1 MATPTKLTTADQT
14 TIASVE
20 VSPVI
25 LPGTL
30 FFGLY
35 DDQGLKVKGGFKVE
49 DLVLSRHL
57 PLVNQDFADTAV
69 VLKDFQLAFEHSIG
83 GADQTDNDQFVLE
96 LALVLGGNTISQ
108 LKLPLSGSANP
119 PLSDALAPAPGA
131 TALVAAPD
139 SGATPQNVPPGSIF
153 WINIQKSI
161 GPIHIGRIGFN
172 CIGDEIQVLLD
183 AGLATSAFSVEL
195 SGLSATVPIFGLN
208 SFDDIKMGLKGLDVA
223 FSTAALTIEGGLLIS
238 EQNGRPEYDGALQ
251 IRTADLALMALGSFT
266 SIASNGHT
274 DNSLFGFAFLDH
286 ALGGPPAFF
295 VTGLSAGFGY
305 NRSVKAPAVSEVGTF
320 PLLAGLNDPSQLGLP
335 GSGLPAASQLQNV
348 LAKVNKYIQP
358 DLGEYWFAAGIQ
370 FTSFEL
376 IHSNVVAV
384 LEVGKEFEILVL
396 GKSYGSFPPTGVTY
410 GYVELDLEVVFQPD
424 AGLFKAEAALSPNS
438 YVLDQNCHLIGG
450 FAFYSWFGN
459 NAHAGDFVFTVG
471 GYHPAF
477 KQPDYYPVVSRLGF
491 NWPVSSEVLI
501 KGGAYFALT
510 PSCIMAGGGLE
521 AVYQSGNLRAWFTA
535 YADFLIY
542 WKPFYFTAG
551 IGVDVGVSYHVHFL
565 FVSTTLHFELGATV
579 ALHGPPTGG
588 IVHIHL
594 WIISFSVPFG
604 ASDSAG
610 DQQLG
615 WSDFKAM
622 LAQPRQSAALSAE
635 VQARNTESQ
644 AELCHLTVSNGL
656 LNQVQDSD
664 GSVRWLVR
672 ADEFVFDAT
681 SAVPMTHLSVVG
693 TTLQSQAGSLAIR
706 PMRVASISSSVA
718 SLNIISEDGNP
729 ISWKTPQ
736 PFTRALPQALWGVP
750 VERPS
755 NVDPNAK
762 LIDGCLV
769 GVQSLSALST
779 YQPEHTGQIDIV
791 QAFTYFILYP
801 EGSSTLPW
809 LPISASAATVT
820 NSAAVTQNARSAV
833 INPAIARTT
842 NARTQIVATLNALC
856 GFAVLDETL
865 SGFDAQSNF
874 ATDPLI
880 GPLPLAQVE

>member
-1 MATPTKLTTADQT
+1 MATPSKLTTAAQT
-14 TIASVE
+14 SIASVE

-25 LPGTL
+25 VPGTL

-49 DLVLSRHL
+49 DLVLSRHM
-57 PLVNQDFADTAV
+57 PLVSQDFADTAV
-69 VLKDFQLAFEHSIG
+69 VLKDFQLAFEHAFG
-83 GADQTDNDQFVLE
+83 GSGDSDQFVLE
-96 LALVLGGNTISQ
+96 LELVLGGNSISR
-108 LKLPLSGSANP
+108 LKLPLSGSSNP
-119 PLSDALAPAPGA
+119 PPLTALAPPSGSNARLASADQGA
-131 TALVAAPD
+131 A
-139 SGATPQNVPPGSIF
+139 PQNVPQGSIF

-172 CIGDEIQVLLD
+172 SIGDDVQVLLD
-183 AGLATSAFSVEL
+183 AGLATSSFSIEL
-195 SGLSATVPIFGLN
+195 SGLSATVPIFGLG
-208 SFDDIKMGLKGLDVA
+208 SFDDIQMGLKGLDVA
-223 FSTAALTIEGGLLIS
+223 FSTAALSIEGGLLIS

-251 IRTADLALMALGSFT
+251 LRTADLALMALGSFT

-286 ALGGPPAFF
+286 AIGGPPAFF

-305 NRSVKAPAVSEVGTF
+305 NRSVQVPSIAEVGSF
-320 PLLAGLNDPSQLGLP
+320 PLLAGLSDPSQLGLS
-335 GSGLPAASQLQNV
+335 GSGLPAASQLEKV
-348 LAKVNKYIQP
+348 LEKVNRYIQP
-358 DLGEYWFAAGIQ
+358 ELGEYWFAAGIQ

-438 YVLDQNCHLIGG
+438 YVLDQNCHLTGG
-450 FAFYSWFGN
+450 FAFYSWFGDN
-459 NAHAGDFVFTVG
+459 PHAGDFVFTVG

-477 KQPDYYPVVSRLGF
+477 KQPDYYPVVARLGF

-510 PSCIMAGGGLE
+510 PSCIMAGGSLE

-535 YADFLIY
+535 YADLLIY

-610 DQQLG
+610 EQKLG
-615 WSDFKAM
+615 WDDFKAM
-622 LAQPRQSAALSAE
+622 LAQPRQSAALSLKAQE
-635 VQARNTESQ
+635 QNTASQ
-644 AELCHLTVSNGL
+644 AELCHLTISNGL

-681 SAVPMTHLSVVG
+681 SAVPITQLSVAG
-693 TTLQSQAGSLAIR
+693 STLHSQAGALAIR
-706 PMRVASISSSVA
+706 PMRVGSISSSLA
-718 SLNIISEDGNP
+718 SLSIVSEDGNP
-729 ISWKTPQ
+729 ITWNTPQ
-736 PFTRALPQALWGVP
+736 PFNRALPQALWGAP
-750 VERPS
+750 VEQPS
-755 NVDPNAK
+755 KVDPNAK
-762 LIDGCLV
+762 LIDDCLV
-769 GVQSLSALST
+769 GVRGLSALAT
-779 YQPEHTGQIDIV
+779 YQPAHTGPIDILK
-791 QAFTYFILYP
+791 AFTYFTLYP
-801 EGSSTLPW
+801 EGSKTLPW
-809 LPISASAATVT
+809 LPISASAAVVA
-820 NSAAVTQNARSAV
+820 NSAAIIADARGAV
-833 INPAIARTT
+833 INPAIAKTAS
-842 NARTQIVATLNALC
+842 ARGQIVSALNALC
-856 GFAVLDETL
+856 GFALLDEAM

-874 ATDPLI
+874 ASDPLI

>member
-1 MATPTKLTTADQT
+1 MVTSTRLAATTET

-49 DLVLSRHL
+49 DLVLSRHM
-57 PLVNQDFADTAV
+57 PLVSQDFADSAV
-69 VLKDFQLAFEHSIG
+69 VLKDFQLAFEHPIG
-83 GADQTDNDQFVLE
+83 GTATDQFVLE
-96 LALVLGGNTISQ
+96 LTLVLGGNTVSQ
-108 LKLPLSGSANP
+108 LKLPLSGSTNP
-119 PLSDALAPAPGA
+119 PPSGSQVATPGQG
-131 TALVAAPD
+131 TAVAGTLTD
-139 SGATPQNVPPGSIF
+139 ATPQTVPPDSIF

-172 CIGDEIQVLLD
+172 CIGNDVQVLLD
-183 AGLATSAFSVEL
+183 AGLATSSFSVEL

-208 SFDDIKMGLKGLDVA
+208 SFDDIRMGLKGLDVA
-223 FSTAALTIEGGLLIS
+223 FSTSALTIEGGLLIS
-238 EQNGRPEYDGALQ
+238 EQNGQQQYDGALQ

-286 ALGGPPAFF
+286 AIGGPPAFF

-305 NRSVKAPAVSEVGTF
+305 NRSVQPPAVSDVGSF

-335 GSGLPAASQLQNV
+335 GSGLPQASQLAQV
-348 LAKVNKYIQP
+348 LGKVNRYIQP
-358 DLGEYWFAAGIQ
+358 ALGEYWFAAGIQ

-376 IHSNVVAV
+376 IHSNVVALV
-384 LEVGKEFEILVL
+384 EVGKEFEILVL
-396 GKSYGSFPPTGVTY
+396 GKSYGSFPPAGVTY

-424 AGLFKAEAALSPNS
+424 AGLFKAEAALSSNS
-438 YVLDQNCHLIGG
+438 YVLDKNCHLTGG
-450 FAFYSWFGN
+450 FAFYSWFGS

-477 KQPDYYPVVSRLGF
+477 KPPDYYPVVSRLGF
-491 NWPVSSEVLI
+491 DWAVSSEVSI

-565 FVSTTLHFELGATV
+565 FVSTTLHFELGANL
-579 ALHGPPTGG
+579 ALYGPPTGG

-604 ASDSAG
+604 ASEGAG
-610 DQQLG
+610 DQKLA
-615 WSDFKAM
+615 WNDFKAM
-622 LAQPRQSAALSAE
+622 LAQPRQSAALSLAA
-635 VQARNTESQ
+635 QASNNEAQ
-644 AELCHLTVSNGL
+644 AELCHLTISNGL

-681 SAVPMTHLSVVG
+681 SAVPMTQLSVAG
-693 TTLQSQAGSLAIR
+693 STLQSQAGPLAIR
-706 PMRVASISSSVA
+706 PMKVTGIGSSKA
-718 SLNIISEDGNP
+718 SLSITSEDGNP
-729 ISWKTPQ
+729 ITWNTPQ
-736 PFTRALPQALWGVP
+736 PFNRALPQALWGAP
-750 VERPS
+750 VAKPS
-755 NVDPNAK
+755 DVDPNGK

-769 GVQSLSALST
+769 GVQGLSALAT
-779 YQPEHTGQIDIV
+779 YQPAHTGQIDIAK
-791 QAFTYFILYP
+791 AFTYFTLFP
-801 EGSSTLPW
+801 TGSTTLPW
-809 LPISASAATVT
+809 LPISAAAPEVP
-820 NSAAVTQNARSAV
+820 NSAAITANARSAV
-833 INPAIARTT
+833 INPAIDKTAST
-842 NARTQIVATLNALC
+842 RTQIVAALDALC
-856 GFAVLDETL
+856 GFAVLDESMT
-865 SGFDAQSNF
+865 GFDAQSNF

>member
-1 MATPTKLTTADQT
+1 MATPTSPPPADET

-20 VSPVI
+20 LSPGI
-25 LPGTL
+25 IPGTL

-49 DLVLSRHL
+49 DLVLSRHM
-57 PLVNQDFADTAV
+57 PLVSQDFADTAV
-69 VLKDFQLAFEHSIG
+69 VLKDFRLSFEHAVSG
-83 GADQTDNDQFVLE
+83 TSDPAGNDQFVLE
-96 LALVLGGNTISQ
+96 LSLVLGGNTISQ
-108 LKLPLSGSANP
+108 LKLPLSGSTNPPAPSPPSDTPGNTGLVANP
-119 PLSDALAPAPGA
+119 NNGALS
-131 TALVAAPD
+131 
-139 SGATPQNVPPGSIF
+139 QNVPPGSIF

-172 CIGDEIQVLLD
+172 CIGDDVQVLLD
-183 AGLATSAFSVEL
+183 AGLATSTFSVEL
-195 SGLSATVPIFGLN
+195 SGLSATVPIFGLD

-223 FSTAALTIEGGLLIS
+223 FSTSALTIEGGLLIS
-238 EQNGRPEYDGALQ
+238 EQNGQAQYDGALQ
-251 IRTADLALMALGSFT
+251 IKTADLAIMALGSFT

-274 DNSLFGFAFLDH
+274 ENSLFGFAFLDH
-286 ALGGPPAFF
+286 AIGGPPAFF

-305 NRSVKAPAVSEVGTF
+305 NRSVKVPTVAEVGSF
-320 PLLAGLNDPSQLGLP
+320 PLLSGLSDPSKLGLP
-335 GSGLPAASQLQNV
+335 GSGLPAASQLESV
-348 LAKVNKYIQP
+348 LAKVNSYIQP
-358 DLGEYWFAAGIQ
+358 DLGEYWFAAGVQ

-424 AGLFKAEAALSPNS
+424 AGLFKAEAILSQNS
-438 YVLDQNCHLIGG
+438 YVLDKNCHLTGG
-450 FAFYSWFGN
+450 FAFYCWYGP

-477 KQPDYYPVVSRLGF
+477 KQPDYYPVVPRLGF

-510 PSCIMAGGGLE
+510 PSCIMAGGSLE

-565 FVSTTLHFELGATV
+565 FVSTTLQFELGATV

-604 ASDSAG
+604 ASESAG
-610 DQQLG
+610 NQKLA
-615 WSDFKAM
+615 WSDFKTM
-622 LAQPRQSAALSAE
+622 LAQPKQSAALSGATRAAA
-635 VQARNTESQ
+635 QDTGTQS
-644 AELCHLTVSNGL
+644 ELCQLTVSNGL
-656 LNQVQDSD
+656 LNQLQDSD

-672 ADEFVFDAT
+672 ADEFMFDVT
-681 SAVPMTHLSVVG
+681 SAVPMTQLSLAG
-693 TTLQSQAGSLAIR
+693 TTLQSQSGALAIR
-706 PMRVASISSSVA
+706 PMGVNAITSSLATVTVT
-718 SLNIISEDGNP
+718 SEDGNP
-729 ISWKTPQ
+729 ISWKPPQ
-736 PFTRALPQALWGVP
+736 AFTRSLPQALWGAP
-750 VERPS
+750 VDQPS
-755 NVDPNAK
+755 NVDPNGK

-769 GVQSLSALST
+769 GVKALSALAT
-779 YQPEHTGQIDIV
+779 YQPAHTGQIDV
-791 QAFTYFILYP
+791 AKAFTYFTLYP
-801 EGSSTLPW
+801 EGSTALPH
-809 LPISASAATVT
+809 LPISATAPAVPNTATVT
-820 NSAAVTQNARSAV
+820 QDARSAV
-833 INPAIARTT
+833 INPAIAKTAT
-842 NARTQIVATLNALC
+842 NRTQIVAALTALS
-856 GFAVLDETL
+856 GFAAMDETL
-865 SGFDAQSNF
+865 SGFDAQTNF

-880 GPLPLAQVE
+880 GPLALA